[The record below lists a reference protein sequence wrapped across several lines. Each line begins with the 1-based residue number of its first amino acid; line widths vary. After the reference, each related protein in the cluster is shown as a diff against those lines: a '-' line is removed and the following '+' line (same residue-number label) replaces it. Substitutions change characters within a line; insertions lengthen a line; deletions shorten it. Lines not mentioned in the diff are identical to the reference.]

1 MTEQTAVAYT
11 WSETW
16 KQVVSNPSKELF
28 QQIMNDPQAS
38 FRRAITWIYLGGV
51 GIAIIVFV
59 LPIMVIA
66 SLVDT
71 PLDSSIAIPLLCIG
85 PVIGGIL
92 ISLLFLG
99 NVATIHWLSHLFGG
113 RGSFATTAYVLASI
127 VTPFSLINVLLLL
140 IPILGWLMI
149 YVMGVY
155 QLIVTIL
162 AIQALYDFGWGQAIL
177 IGIIPPAILNIL
189 VLIAYYAIIFAFLF
203 AVADNP
209 EAFFPPTPTP

>member
-1 MTEQTAVAYT
+1 MAEQSQTYT

-16 KQVVSNPSKELF
+16 KQVVSDPSRELF

-38 FRRAITWIYLGGV
+38 FNRAMTWIYLGGV

-71 PLDSSIAIPLLCIG
+71 PDSSLTIPLLCIG
-85 PVIGGIL
+85 PVVGGLL

-99 NVATIHWLSHLFGG
+99 NVATIHWLSRISGG
-113 RGSFATTAYVLASI
+113 DGSFATTAYVLASI

-140 IPILGWLMI
+140 IPILGWIMI
-149 YVMGVY
+149 SVVRW
-155 QLIVTIL
+155 
-162 AIQALYDFGWGQAIL
+162 DFWTQKL
-177 IGIIPPAILNIL
+177 
-189 VLIAYYAIIFAFLF
+189 
-203 AVADNP
+203 
-209 EAFFPPTPTP
+209 